1 MPRPRTILLWV
12 YGPWAAATLV
22 HLTAL
27 RLLLADDFSQHG
39 HGWSL
44 LGSGM
49 ICFSIGC
56 VAKVSFELA
65 MANKRVEEERRRLD
79 RLSRP

>member
-1 MPRPRTILLWV
+1 MPRTILLWV
-12 YGPWAAATLV
+12 YGPWAASVLV
-22 HLTAL
+22 NLAAL

-44 LGSGM
+44 FGSGM

-56 VAKVSFELA
+56 VAKLSFELA
-65 MANKRVEEERRRLD
+65 MAGRRLEQERRRLEQ
-79 RLSRP
+79 LTSR

>member
-1 MPRPRTILLWV
+1 MNF
-12 YGPWAAATLV
+12 
-22 HLTAL
+22 TAL
-27 RLLLADDFSQHG
+27 RLLLADDFNLHG

-65 MANKRVEEERRRLD
+65 MANRRLQQERQ
-79 RLSRP
+79 RLEQLASR

>member
-1 MPRPRTILLWV
+1 MPRTILLWV
-12 YGPWAAATLV
+12 YGPWAASALV
-22 HLTAL
+22 NLTAL
-27 RLLLADDFSQHG
+27 RLLISDDFSLHG

-44 LGSGM
+44 IGSGM

-65 MANKRVEEERRRLD
+65 MANRRLHQERQ
-79 RLSRP
+79 RLEQLSTR

>member
-1 MPRPRTILLWV
+1 MPRTILLWV
-12 YGPWAAATLV
+12 YGPWAASALV
-22 HLTAL
+22 NLTAL
-27 RLLLADDFSQHG
+27 RLLLAEDVSLHG

-65 MANKRVEEERRRLD
+65 MANRRVEEERRRLE
-79 RLSRP
+79 RLSHR

>member
-1 MPRPRTILLWV
+1 MPRSILLWV
-12 YGPWAAATLV
+12 YGPWAASALV
-22 HLTAL
+22 QLTAL
-27 RLLLADDFSQHG
+27 RLLLADDAQLHG

-65 MANKRVEEERRRLD
+65 QAYRRLEQERRRLEQ
-79 RLSRP
+79 LASR

>member
-1 MPRPRTILLWV
+1 MPRTILLWV
-12 YGPWAAATLV
+12 YGPWAASALV
-22 HLTAL
+22 NLTAL
-27 RLLLADDFSQHG
+27 RLLISDDFNRQG

-56 VAKVSFELA
+56 VAKVSFDLA
-65 MANKRVEEERRRLD
+65 MANRRLQQE
-79 RLSRP
+79 RQRPEQLTGR

>member
-1 MPRPRTILLWV
+1 M
-12 YGPWAAATLV
+12 YGPWAASALV
-22 HLTAL
+22 NLTAL
-27 RLLLADDFSQHG
+27 RLLFADDFNLHG

-65 MANKRVEEERRRLD
+65 MANRRLQQERQ
-79 RLSRP
+79 RLEQLASR

>member
-1 MPRPRTILLWV
+1 MPRTILLWV
-12 YGPWAAATLV
+12 YGPWAASILV
-22 HLTAL
+22 NLTAL
-27 RLLLADDFSQHG
+27 RLLLADDFSLHG

-44 LGSGM
+44 FGSGM

-65 MANKRVEEERRRLD
+65 RMRGKLEQDRRRLEQ
-79 RLSRP
+79 LTSR

>member
-1 MPRPRTILLWV
+1 MPRSLLLWV
-12 YGPWAAATLV
+12 YGPWAASALV
-22 HLTAL
+22 NLIAL
-27 RLLLADDFSQHG
+27 RLLLAEDFNLHG

-44 LGSGM
+44 IGSGM

-65 MANKRVEEERRRLD
+65 KANRKLELERRRLEQ
-79 RLSRP
+79 LASR

>member
-1 MPRPRTILLWV
+1 M
-12 YGPWAAATLV
+12 YGPWAASALV
-22 HLTAL
+22 NLTAL
-27 RLLLADDFSQHG
+27 RLLLADDFNLHG

-65 MANKRVEEERRRLD
+65 MANRRLQQERQ
-79 RLSRP
+79 RLEQLASR

>member
-1 MPRPRTILLWV
+1 M
-12 YGPWAAATLV
+12 YGPWAASALV
-22 HLTAL
+22 NFTAL
-27 RLLLADDFSQHG
+27 RLLLADDFNLHG

-65 MANKRVEEERRRLD
+65 MANRRLQQERQ
-79 RLSRP
+79 RLEQLASR

>member
-1 MPRPRTILLWV
+1 V
-12 YGPWAAATLV
+12 YGPWAASALV
-22 HLTAL
+22 NLTAL
-27 RLLLADDFSQHG
+27 RLLLADDFNLHG

-65 MANKRVEEERRRLD
+65 MANRRLQQERQ
-79 RLSRP
+79 RLEQLASR

>member
-1 MPRPRTILLWV
+1 MPRTILLWV
-12 YGPWAAATLV
+12 YGPWAASALV
-22 HLTAL
+22 NLTAL
-27 RLLLADDFSQHG
+27 RLLISDDFSTHG

-44 LGSGM
+44 FGSGM

-65 MANKRVEEERRRLD
+65 QANRRLQQD
-79 RLSRP
+79 RQRLERLTSR

>member
-1 MPRPRTILLWV
+1 MSRTILLWV
-12 YGPWAAATLV
+12 YGPWAASALV
-22 HLTAL
+22 NLTAL
-27 RLLLADDFSQHG
+27 RLLISDDFSLHG

-56 VAKVSFELA
+56 VAKVSYGLA
-65 MANKRVEEERRRLD
+65 TAKQRLEQD
-79 RLSRP
+79 RQRLERLSNR